1 MSRLR
6 VGLLDRRAESALNR
20 HAAGPNTPRG
30 DLGDLP
36 HPDCAALAYMD
47 QVQQFNA
54 PDTWNGTWKMDSQAY
69 LDIHQLRA
77 SSGTTVR
84 SARATAIMGSPD
96 ESTYNFRALSWQR
109 DASDGQ
115 PTCIDLAFEPRV
127 GPSDVAD
134 IQPVAADG
142 TASGIQIATRKGKQ
156 IRLYW
161 APDADGQTDFSDGTR
176 LCGTLAASINGE
188 ITSCDS
194 TSIYHSG
201 QQHALASATRRATV
215 TSVDEANCSVEV
227 EGIDEIAPGMRMRT
241 RTAGSQLSN
250 RAS

>member
-1 MSRLR
+1 
-6 VGLLDRRAESALNR
+6 
-20 HAAGPNTPRG
+20 
-30 DLGDLP
+30 
-36 HPDCAALAYMD
+36 MD

-54 PDTWNGTWKMDSQAY
+54 LQTWNGRWKMDSQAY

-142 TASGIQIATRKGKQ
+142 TASGDK
-156 IRLYW
+156 
-161 APDADGQTDFSDGTR
+161 
-176 LCGTLAASINGE
+176 
-188 ITSCDS
+188 
-194 TSIYHSG
+194 
-201 QQHALASATRRATV
+201 
-215 TSVDEANCSVEV
+215 
-227 EGIDEIAPGMRMRT
+227 
-241 RTAGSQLSN
+241 
-250 RAS
+250 